1 MGRFL
6 LTLGLAGACA
16 TGLFATGASAAIAD
30 GPLAARAAVTDTQGV
45 EQAAW
50 VCRGGPWF
58 HRCHRVWGGPF
69 AFAGPRWGWG
79 HRWHRWHRWGRW

>member
-30 GPLAARAAVTDTQGV
+30 GPLAARAAVTDTQGAYRERRMYSAGSKTMRTQV
-45 EQAAW
+45 
-50 VCRGGPWF
+50 GIIG
-58 HRCHRVWGGPF
+58 
-69 AFAGPRWGWG
+69 AGPAGLMLARLLHLQGVESIIMI
-79 HRWHRWHRWGRW
+79 